1 MSVEFYNAITW
12 TLAIGVLAAAVFA
25 IVSLLFVV
33 LRWKTPA
40 RRKHVRRF
48 LFALVTI
55 PCLIGIQQ
63 AIVWFV
69 FLPAIGRQQV
79 EKFEA
84 ARAESHS
91 STSFVGIG
99 DPVPQFSATT
109 ADGDQ
114 FSINE
119 AAGDVVLIN
128 FFATWC
134 GPCRAEL
141 PHIEQIWTDRG
152 NDPHF
157 RLLVIGREETNES
170 VVEFRESNGF
180 SFPIAAD
187 PDRDIYSLFASEL
200 IPRTLVISPGGTIV
214 YSKVGF
220 VDSDLEE
227 LNNILDE
234 QLAQFR

>member
-1 MSVEFYNAITW
+1 M
-12 TLAIGVLAAAVFA
+12 
-25 IVSLLFVV
+25 LLVV

-40 RRKHVRRF
+40 RRKHAKR
-48 LFALVTI
+48 LLVAVITI

-84 ARAESHS
+84 ARAESHD

-99 DPVPQFSATT
+99 DPVPQFSITT

-114 FSINE
+114 FSIDD
-119 AAGDVVLIN
+119 ASGDVVLIN

-134 GPCRAEL
+134 GPCLVEL
-141 PHIEQIWTDRG
+141 PHIGQIWADRG
-152 NDPHF
+152 DDPNFH
-157 RLLVIGREETNES
+157 LLVIGREETDES
-170 VVEFRESNGF
+170 VVEFRNSNDF
-180 SFPIAAD
+180 FFPIAAD
-187 PDRDIYSLFASEL
+187 PDRDVYSLFASEY
-200 IPRTLVISPGGTIV
+200 IPRTLVVSPQGVIV

-220 VDSDLEE
+220 VDGDLEE
-227 LNNILDE
+227 LNAVLDE
-234 QLAQFR
+234 QLAQLR